1 MPIMTPKVVGNNSMK
16 AVVVIIQ
23 LFNDDHAVSRM
34 STVGALILLCADL
47 TFWFIHVPC
56 SSTTDV
62 VAGDLP
68 Q

>member
-1 MPIMTPKVVGNNSMK
+1 MK
-16 AVVVIIQ
+16 AVVVIMQ

-56 SSTTDV
+56 SSTKDV